1 MKLIIKF
8 FKWSLITI
16 FTLVISV
23 FIYFEIN
30 EIPIYNPKVAYKF
43 ITGVSQYDKYEGL
56 AKKLGYLENDKLLII
71 HADDLGLSRSVN
83 KASFSAL
90 KDGHINSASVM
101 ITCEH
106 IKEVAKF
113 AIENPK
119 IDLGLHLTVTS
130 EWRDYKWEFR

>member
-71 HADDLGLSRSVN
+71 HADDLG
-83 KASFSAL
+83 
-90 KDGHINSASVM
+90 
-101 ITCEH
+101 
-106 IKEVAKF
+106 
-113 AIENPK
+113 
-119 IDLGLHLTVTS
+119 
-130 EWRDYKWEFR
+130 